1 MSISHFDFATM
12 RIAQLLTSLIGTNA
26 ILLDPSKP
34 DSRKARNVLEGK
46 AEGYCSV
53 SLPSNSHTLPR
64 G

>member
-1 MSISHFDFATM
+1 M

-53 SLPSNSHTLPR
+53 SLPSNSQTLPR